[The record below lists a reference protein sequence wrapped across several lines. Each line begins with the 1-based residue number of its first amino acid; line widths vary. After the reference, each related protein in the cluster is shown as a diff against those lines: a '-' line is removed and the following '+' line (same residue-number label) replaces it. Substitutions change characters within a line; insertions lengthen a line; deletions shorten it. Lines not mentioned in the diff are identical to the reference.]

1 MGFKRVKEGDQALI
15 FNDRGN
21 SRLIE
26 GPRMVWLSYDEE
38 IEFLPRRVA
47 SQDQYLI
54 VKHRDGRKEHI
65 PGPAE
70 MYVNR
75 LEVDFV
81 DVQNAIKLDANHMI
95 IVYKQE
101 EGKIERRI
109 VQGPTIFVPNAHEWL
124 HEFKWHGSDP
134 SCPGRFIPGR
144 MQFTQL
150 CHVPSQFYCNVRD
163 VRTNDDTLITVK
175 LMLFY
180 EMTDVETMLNYTHD
194 PIADFI
200 NAVQSDIIAF
210 ASQRSYEE
218 FIQQTHDLN
227 SMDSYSQLN
236 TRAQRIGYNITKV
249 VYRGYEAS
257 RSLQATHDEAV
268 HIRTNLKLKTEA
280 EEQEQVL
287 QEFKLKREKERTKLK
302 QDMESK
308 NQDHTQEVE
317 RMQQEAL
324 LSKQRLVHEAKLK
337 KKMAEIEMRV
347 EVEKA
352 ENEQKAAFLAELRS
366 LGVDM
371 TKYLVALQPE
381 FVPEKEVIVGPATRE
396 VTINAS
402 I

>member
-1 MGFKRVKEGDQALI
+1 MGFHRIKEGDKALVL
-15 FNDRGN
+15 NESGRA
-21 SRLIE
+21 RLVE
-26 GPRMVWLSYDEE
+26 GPRRVWLSLDEE
-38 IEFLPRRVA
+38 IEYLPRRVA
-47 SQDQYLI
+47 SQDQYLV
-54 VKHRDGRKEHI
+54 VKHRDGRKESI
-65 PGPAE
+65 QGPAE
-70 MYVNR
+70 MFVNR
-75 LEVDFV
+75 LEVDFI
-81 DVQNAIKLDANHMI
+81 DVKDSVKLDANHMVV
-95 IVYKQE
+95 VYKQE

-124 HEFKWHGSDP
+124 HEFKWHGEDRSH
-134 SCPGRFIPGR
+134 PGRFIPGKS
-144 MQFTQL
+144 QFTQL

-180 EMTDVETMLNYTHD
+180 EMVDVETMLNYTHD

-200 NAVQSDIIAF
+200 NAVQSDIISF
-210 ASQRSYEE
+210 ASKRSYEE

-236 TRAQRIGYNITKV
+236 SRAKRIGYNITKV

-268 HIRTNLKLKTEA
+268 HIRTNLRLKTES

-302 QDMESK
+302 HEMDSK
-308 NQDHTQEVE
+308 NQDHLQEIE
-317 RMQQEAL
+317 RMQQDSTL
-324 LSKQRLVHEAKLK
+324 GQQRLQHDARLK
-337 KKMAEIEMRV
+337 KEMKEVEVRV
-347 EVEKA
+347 DVEKA
-352 ENEQKAAFLAELRS
+352 ENEQNAKFLAELRD

-381 FVPEKEVIVGPATRE
+381 FVPEKEIIVGPAARE
-396 VTINAS
+396 VTVN
-402 I
+402 